1 MIIKHKDKVY
11 YNEVLGAS
19 GKELIEMIS
28 QMDLLNLIE
37 SSV

>member
-1 MIIKHKDKVY
+1 MIIKLKDKVY
-11 YNEVLGAS
+11 YNEVLDAS